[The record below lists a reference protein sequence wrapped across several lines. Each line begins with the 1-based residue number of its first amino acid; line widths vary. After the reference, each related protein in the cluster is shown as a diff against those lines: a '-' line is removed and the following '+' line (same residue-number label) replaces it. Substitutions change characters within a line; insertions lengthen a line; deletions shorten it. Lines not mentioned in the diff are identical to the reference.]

1 MNNTCAEELYD
12 LYVTQGKTM
21 KDISVELGIA
31 VGKIHRLIHEYGIPT
46 KKTTDYEVTEAQ
58 REAWR
63 NIGKS
68 HKGCKRSSETRH
80 KISESR
86 KIHGM
91 GHRKKRSDG
100 YIALYYPDYPHSNK
114 DGYIMEHV
122 YVMEQH
128 IGRLLKDDECV
139 HHKNFDRADNGI
151 GNLQLMTKSEHMSYH
166 MTLRHAKGGENN

>member
-31 VGKIHRLIHEYGIPT
+31 VGKIHRLIHEYGIPA
-46 KKTTDYEVTEAQ
+46 KKNTDYELTEAQ

-68 HKGCKRSSETRH
+68 RKGRKSSSETRR

-100 YIALYYPDYPHSNK
+100 YIGLYYPDYPHSSK

-128 IGRLLKDDECV
+128 IGRSLKDDECV
-139 HHKNFDRADNGI
+139 HHKNFDRSDNRI
-151 GNLQLMTKSEHMSYH
+151 ENLQLMTKSEHMSYH